1 MLFGPGA
8 DSGTFDYF
16 TEAVNGKAKASR
28 GDYTASEDDNV
39 LVQGVE
45 NNKNA
50 LGYFGF
56 AYYVGH
62 KDKMKAVPV
71 INPKGKGVGPSIEAV
86 NDGSYQP
93 LSRPLFIYV
102 RDTAAQREEVKEF
115 VQFFLSDGANLVK
128 EVGYVPLPP
137 QAYKLAQQHF
147 SGGKLGTVFG
157 GVPEVGVTIDAL
169 LAREG
174 KL

>member
-28 GDYTASEDDNV
+28 GDYTASEDDNT

-45 NNKNA
+45 NNKGA

-56 AYYVGH
+56 AYYAAH
-62 KDKMKAVPV
+62 KDKLRAVS
-71 INPKGKGVGPSIEAV
+71 IDGGKGAVAPSLEAV
-86 NDGSYQP
+86 TKGTYNP
-93 LSRPLFIYV
+93 LSRPLFVYV
-102 RDTAAQREEVKEF
+102 KEASLQRPEVKEF
-115 VQFFLSDGANLVK
+115 VKFMLTEGGALVA
-128 EVGYVPLPP
+128 EVGYLPLPDK
-137 QAYKLAQQHF
+137 AYQLAWQHVE
-147 SGGKLGTVFG
+147 SGKLGSVFG
-157 GVPEVGVTIDAL
+157 GVPEVGVTIDDL